1 MPAPTSQPVDHRAFL
16 VASAVIALLTL
27 TIYSRVGNFEFNN
40 FDDPDYVAQN
50 ETVQRGIT
58 LEGIRWAF
66 TTNPASRLSATG
78 TQDRMGNWHPLTWL
92 SHMLDCQLFG
102 ATPGAHHWVSVV
114 IHVCNSLLLL
124 WVLYRYTNALARS
137 AIVAALFA
145 VHPLHVESVA
155 WVAERKDVLS
165 ALFWFLTMWAYLRYV
180 ETRSGVP
187 YAFVLLFFALGLMS
201 KPMVI
206 TLPFV
211 LLLLDYWPLRRVA
224 IMWDW
229 LRLTREKLP
238 LFALTVLSSVITF
251 TVQKQGGAVG
261 SFEKFSPEARVSN
274 ALVAYAAYIGKA
286 ILPENLAVFYPHPG
300 SWPDWQFFGAALL
313 VLIVTAVALAW
324 RRPATYLVVGWFWY
338 LGTLVPVIGLV
349 QVGEQA
355 YADRYTYIPLIGI
368 FLAAVWGTGDLA
380 DRFKWPRFAVPAATA
395 VMLAAY
401 AAIAMSQ
408 VGHWQNS
415 ETLFRHAVAVTK
427 DNHVAHYNLGQT
439 LSVHGRIHE
448 AVEHYYATLR
458 LKPDHE
464 GAHNNLGFTFALQ
477 GQWQQATNHYI
488 HALRSDPKSPD
499 VHFNMGIAQL
509 NLGHPSN
516 AVTHFTMTLR
526 EHPAHPLAHRY
537 LADALAAVG
546 RARDAVGN
554 YRTALKLNPNQPE
567 ALNNLAWIL
576 ATHPDEKLRNGKEAV
591 QLAERAC
598 QLAPSATPTMLGTL
612 AAAYAEAGQFT
623 NAVETAR
630 RAENLAAQQG
640 DADRAA
646 KNRAL
651 REHYERGQP
660 YRE

>member
-1 MPAPTSQPVDHRAFL
+1 MPPSTPQRVDHRAFL
-16 VASAVIALLTL
+16 VAGAVIALLTL
-27 TIYSRVGNFEFNN
+27 TIYARVGNFEFNN

-50 ETVQRGIT
+50 ATVQHGIT

-66 TTNPASRLSATG
+66 STNDLSALSATG

-102 ATPGAHHWVSVV
+102 VNPGAHHWVNVV

-165 ALFWFLTMWAYLRYV
+165 TLFWFLTMWAYLRYV

-187 YAFVLLFFALGLMS
+187 YAFALLFFALGLMS
-201 KPMVI
+201 KPMLI

-224 IMWDW
+224 IRWDW
-229 LRLTREKLP
+229 LRLTREKVP
-238 LFALTVLSSVITF
+238 LFALTILSSVLTF
-251 TVQKQGGAVG
+251 LVQKQGGAVG
-261 SFEKFSPEARVSN
+261 SFEKFSLEARVAN
-274 ALVAYAAYIGKA
+274 AMVAYVTYLAKT
-286 ILPENLAVFYPHPG
+286 ILPEDLAVFYPHSG
-300 SWPDWQFFGAALL
+300 SWPVWQIMGGALL
-313 VLIVTAVALAW
+313 LLLLTAGALAL

-349 QVGEQA
+349 QVGDQA
-355 YADRYTYIPLIGI
+355 YADRYTYVPLTGI
-368 FLAAVWGTGDLA
+368 FIAAAWGIGDLA
-380 DRFKWPRFAVPAATA
+380 GRLKWPRFAVPVATA
-395 VMLAAY
+395 VILAVY
-401 AAIAMSQ
+401 AAITMSQ
-408 VGHWQNS
+408 VEHWRNS

-427 DNHVAHYNLGQT
+427 DNHLAHYNLGQT
-439 LSVHGRIHE
+439 LSVNGRIQE
-448 AVEHYYATLR
+448 AIEHYYATLR

-464 GAHNNLGFTFALQ
+464 GAHNNLGLTYALQ
-477 GQWQQATNHYI
+477 GEWTQATNHYT
-488 HALRSDPKSPD
+488 HALRSNPRNPD

-509 NLGHPSN
+509 HLGHPGH
-516 AVTHFTMTLR
+516 AVSHFTVTLHGR
-526 EHPAHPLAHRY
+526 PSHPLAHRY
-537 LADALAAVG
+537 VADALSACG
-546 RARDAVGN
+546 RARDAIGH

-567 ALNNLAWIL
+567 ALNHLAWIL
-576 ATHPDEKLRNGKEAV
+576 ATHPDEKLRDGKEAV

-598 QLAPSATPTMLGTL
+598 KLTHFAAPLMLGTL
-612 AAAYAEAGQFT
+612 AAAQAETGQFT

-630 RAENLAAQQG
+630 RAEGLAARQG
-640 DADRAA
+640 DEGLAA

-651 REHYERGQP
+651 REQYERGQP
-660 YRE
+660 HRQ